1 MPARA
6 ATTQTRKSS
15 PSEITTFPA
24 VSTASPST
32 ESSGATV
39 AATRSLGP
47 ESRFWVALPAVT
59 VSQEVPLV
67 NPRTT
72 PRLSPT

>member
-6 ATTQTRKSS
+6 ATTQIRKSS
-15 PSEITTFPA
+15 PSAIATFPA
-24 VSTASPST
+24 ASTASPST

-39 AATRSLGP
+39 AATRFLGP
-47 ESRFWVALPAVT
+47 ESRFWVAVPAVT
-59 VSQEVPLV
+59 VSQDVPLV
-67 NPRTT
+67 SLRTT